1 MEVVSEDGKILVNY
15 EATKT
20 EAQEI
25 PQAATPAK
33 QPSEIESIEELFLN
47 GLHIEQYRH
56 ATYQA
61 SDYYAEALRREPN
74 DSRCNNAMGLQLLRS
89 GQFAK
94 AETYFRRAIK
104 TITSRNPNPYDGE
117 AYYNLGISLQFQEK
131 SSDAYDAFYKATWND
146 AWQHNSFLQLARIDV
161 SKNNFSEAFALIEKS
176 LIRNYHSHSARHLKA
191 IILRKLKNY
200 AAAFDCIKDSLEID
214 PFNFGCSF
222 EKYLLLKET
231 GEHSKAEEQ
240 LKNLQS
246 LMRNAANNYLEY
258 AFDYA
263 MPDVLHEA
271 IALLQLYVNGN
282 D

>member
-1 MEVVSEDGKILVNY
+1 MSFETSSVFNIHDLIVDVVSEDGKVLVNY
-15 EATKT
+15 EVTQT
-20 EAQEI
+20 EAPEI

-74 DSRCNNAMGLQLLRS
+74 DSRCNNAMGLQLLRC

-131 SSDAYDAFYKATWND
+131 VIRCIRC
-146 AWQHNSFLQLARIDV
+146 FL
-161 SKNNFSEAFALIEKS
+161 
-176 LIRNYHSHSARHLKA
+176 
-191 IILRKLKNY
+191 
-200 AAAFDCIKDSLEID
+200 
-214 PFNFGCSF
+214 
-222 EKYLLLKET
+222 
-231 GEHSKAEEQ
+231 
-240 LKNLQS
+240 
-246 LMRNAANNYLEY
+246 
-258 AFDYA
+258 
-263 MPDVLHEA
+263 
-271 IALLQLYVNGN
+271 
-282 D
+282 